1 MTPRSFGIPGATPLD
16 VVRGLAPLVE
26 RAGYRA
32 LWIND
37 TPQGDSLAAL
47 ATAAE
52 VTSTLGLA
60 SGVIPLDRR
69 PAAEIARRVRDL
81 GLPLDRLRIGVGSG
95 GARRALALVAS
106 EVASLRDLGV
116 PVLVGALGP
125 RMRELAATQADGIL
139 FNWLPPAEAAAATRE
154 LHAAAG
160 GRRVEGVLY
169 ARTIADAE
177 VAPVLE
183 REAARYVG
191 VPSYAANFA
200 RLGIDPVQTAI
211 DLSRPGAAEEYGAV
225 DELVLRAVTPTGS
238 LDELVRLVEAGAPV
252 TDRPTP
258 RSP

>member
-1 MTPRSFGIPGATPLD
+1 MTPRSIGIPGATP
-16 VVRGLAPLVE
+16 VGIVRALAPLVE

-47 ATAAE
+47 AAAAE

-69 PAAEIARRVRDL
+69 PPAEIAADIRAH
-81 GLPLDRLRIGVGSG
+81 GLPLDRVRVGIGSG
-95 GARRALALVAS
+95 GATRALALVESGIDALG
-106 EVASLRDLGV
+106 ALGV

-125 RMRELAATQADGIL
+125 RMRALAARRGDGIL
-139 FNWLPPAEAAAATRE
+139 FNWLPAGAAADATRE
-154 LHAAAG
+154 LHAAAAD
-160 GRRVEGVLY
+160 RRVEGVLY
-169 ARTIADAE
+169 ARTILDAA
-177 VAPVLE
+177 VRPTLE

-200 RLGIDPVQTAI
+200 RLGIDPVATAI
-211 DLSRPGAAEEYGAV
+211 DLSRPGALEEYGAV

-238 LDELVRLVEAGAPV
+238 LDELAALVEAGAPGSV
-252 TDRPTP
+252 TDR
-258 RSP
+258 